1 MLLLVCRLIAL
12 ELFLRLLDLIIGE
25 ESDAIVK
32 QCETIVTQLNGLLVR
47 SARVIEVLELG

>member
-12 ELFLRLLDLIIGE
+12 ELFLSLLDLIIGE
-25 ESDAIVK
+25 ESDAVVK
-32 QCETIVTQLNGLLVR
+32 QCETVVTQLYGLLVR